1 MRLVAT
7 MLLLVGMTG
16 FAIPQNSGK
25 DVPAQVLAAQQAL
38 KNARNELANAG
49 NDWGGHRMAA
59 IKHVDAAL
67 AEVQEAEKYAREHH
81 EMK

>member
-1 MRLVAT
+1 MRLLAT
-7 MLLLVGMTG
+7 MLLLVGMSG
-16 FAIPQNSGK
+16 FAVPQKEK
-25 DVPAQVLAAQQAL
+25 DVPGEVLAAQQAL
-38 KNARNELANAG
+38 KNARTELAKAG
-49 NDWGGHRMAA
+49 NDWGGHRIAA